1 MLKERFLE
9 RLKTFKEDP
18 ERRFSFDES
27 RVKGSILRHLEKL
40 LNTRQGNV
48 PLAEDYGVPDF
59 TELLH
64 TYPESLRDME
74 RALRQA
80 IRKYEPRLRSVKVR
94 FVPQEEDPLTL
105 RFEIVAR
112 LADGE
117 DTSPLYFESVM
128 GPDGKIRLVK

>member
-9 RLKTFKEDP
+9 RLKIFKEDP
-18 ERRFSFDES
+18 EKRFSWDEN
-27 RVKGSILRHLEKL
+27 RVKESILRHLEKL

-48 PLAEDYGVPDF
+48 PIAEDYGVPDF

-64 TYPESLRDME
+64 TYPESIRDME

-80 IRKYEPRLRSVKVR
+80 IRKYEPRLRSVRVR

-112 LADGE
+112 LASDG
-117 DTSPLYFESVM
+117 DSLPVYFESVM
-128 GPDGKIRLVK
+128 GPDGKIRLLK

>member
-9 RLKTFKEDP
+9 RLKIFKEDP
-18 ERRFSFDES
+18 EKRFSWDEN
-27 RVKGSILRHLEKL
+27 RVKESILRHLEKL
-40 LNTRQGNV
+40 LNTRQGNA
-48 PLAEDYGVPDF
+48 PIAEDYGVPDF

-64 TYPESLRDME
+64 TYPESIRDME

-80 IRKYEPRLRSVKVR
+80 IRKYEPRLRSVRVR

-112 LADGE
+112 LASDG
-117 DTSPLYFESVM
+117 DSSPVYFESVM
-128 GPDGKIRLVK
+128 GPDGKIRLLK